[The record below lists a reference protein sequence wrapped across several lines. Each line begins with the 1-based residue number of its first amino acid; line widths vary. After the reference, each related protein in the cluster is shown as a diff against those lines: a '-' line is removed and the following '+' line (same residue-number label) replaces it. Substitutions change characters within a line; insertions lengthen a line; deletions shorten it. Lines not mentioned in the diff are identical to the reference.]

1 MRDREISVEQEHL
14 DRVYRRLEEKIHEAE
29 FLMNDA
35 AKRGQ
40 VGTPGALAERD
51 AQVFRAGIHL
61 NRLNNEFED
70 FLFGRI
76 DLLLGKDGKK
86 GPDGAYTAVE
96 PAEGA
101 VRDDGTA
108 DIAETLH
115 IGRIG
120 VLDSE
125 YAPLVID
132 WRAPAAAPF
141 YRSTPVDPGRVVR
154 RRVIRSKGRR
164 VLGVEDDLMRP
175 ELKAFLDGGEL
186 AVIGDGAL
194 MAALGQAR
202 SHTMRDIVAS
212 IQAEQDLVIR
222 APAASVTYVE
232 GGPGTGKTAVA
243 LHRAAYL
250 LYQDRRRYSGGILI
264 VSPTPLLVAYTEGV
278 LPSLGEEG
286 QVAIRAIG
294 SLVDGAEA
302 TLYDSPSTAR
312 AKGSYR
318 MLRVLRKAAR
328 GALELGPAGMLGGAD
343 GSGTGAGGGSAS
355 GSGASGADASG
366 AGAGGADASGTG
378 TGGANGTRSGRSAGN
393 GTGSEMSGAEASG
406 TGVGGANGTRSG
418 RSAGNGTGSEMSG
431 ADASGSEAG
440 EAEASGSGTSGAD
453 ASGTGTSGAYGTR
466 SGRSGANGAGAGNGS
481 GVGTAAAN
489 GRGSGTAPASSGSA
503 SATAPTQLS
512 FGDDGDGESPAAPAP
527 VGPPTRLRVVAFGRR
542 LELEAAELE
551 RIRRN
556 ALGGTAPVNL
566 LRPRARK
573 LLLDALWA
581 QSGAATRHTDPEL
594 AAELRSSFDEDVTS
608 EDSFIAFLDAWWPE
622 LTPRAVLAAMADER
636 RLGRWARRILNPG
649 EVRRVARS
657 LRRDG
662 HSVHD
667 IAMLDE
673 LQAILGTPAR
683 PRKKRELDPL
693 DQLTGLEEL
702 MPVREESQRER
713 AERLAQERTEYAH
726 VIVDEAQDLT
736 PMQWRMVGRRG
747 RHATWTVVGDPAQSS
762 WSDPDEAAEARDEA
776 LGTRPRRRFELTVN
790 YRNPAEIA
798 ELAAK
803 VLALAMPGSKAPSA
817 VRSTGVEPRFTVV
830 QKSLGETV
838 RAEAARLLD
847 LVDGTVGVVVA
858 MQRREEAA
866 RWLAGLGERVVALG
880 SLEAKGLEYDAT
892 VVVSPAEIADES
904 PAGLRVL
911 YVALTRA
918 TQQLTVVSADR
929 DQPDG
934 SGVPDLLRD

>member
-1 MRDREISVEQEHL
+1 MAAQVQQSAVGSVHDAHDSVRDREISVEQEHL

-29 FLMNDA
+29 FLMHDA

-101 VRDDGTA
+101 VRDDNTA

-120 VLDSE
+120 VLDE
-125 YAPLVID
+125 DYAPLVID

-141 YRSTPVDPGRVVR
+141 YRATPVDPGRVVR

-175 ELKAFLDGGEL
+175 ELTARLDGRTL
-186 AVIGDGAL
+186 PVIGDGAL

-202 SHTMRDIVAS
+202 THTMRDIVSS

-222 APAASVTYVE
+222 APAASITYVE

-250 LYQDRRRYSGGILI
+250 LYQDRRRYAGGILI

-302 TLYDSPSTAR
+302 TLYDSPAVAR

-318 MLRVLRKAAR
+318 MLKVLRKAAR
-328 GALELGPAGMLGGAD
+328 GALELGPAG
-343 GSGTGAGGGSAS
+343 
-355 GSGASGADASG
+355 
-366 AGAGGADASGTG
+366 AGAAGQLALGDAIDDDIDDIDDGTTDATTGGTG
-378 TGGANGTRSGRSAGN
+378 TGPRAL
-393 GTGSEMSGAEASG
+393 
-406 TGVGGANGTRSG
+406 
-418 RSAGNGTGSEMSG
+418 
-431 ADASGSEAG
+431 D
-440 EAEASGSGTSGAD
+440 
-453 ASGTGTSGAYGTR
+453 
-466 SGRSGANGAGAGNGS
+466 
-481 GVGTAAAN
+481 
-489 GRGSGTAPASSGSA
+489 
-503 SATAPTQLS
+503 
-512 FGDDGDGESPAAPAP
+512 
-527 VGPPTRLRVVAFGRR
+527 GPPSRLRVVAFGRR

-551 RIRRN
+551 RIRRS

-581 QSGAATRHTDPEL
+581 KSGAAGRHSDPEL
-594 AAELRSSFDEDVTS
+594 AAELRSSFDEDVTT
-608 EDSFIAFLDAWWPE
+608 EDTFIAFLDAWWPE
-622 LTPRAVLAAMADER
+622 LTPKQVLAAMADEK

-649 EVRRVARS
+649 EVRKVARS
-657 LRRDG
+657 LGRDG
-662 HSVHD
+662 HTVHD

-673 LQAILGTPAR
+673 LQAILGAPAR

-798 ELAAK
+798 ELAAR
-803 VLALAMPGSKAPSA
+803 VLALAMPGSESPRA

-830 QKSLGETV
+830 RDSAERTV
-838 RAEAARLLD
+838 RAEAERLLD

-858 MQRREEAA
+858 MNRREEAR
-866 RWLAGLGERVVALG
+866 RWLAGLGDRVVALG

-918 TQQLTVVSADR
+918 TQQLTVVSGER
-929 DQPDG
+929 DEPDAA
-934 SGVPDLLRD
+934 GVPDLLRD

>member
-1 MRDREISVEQEHL
+1 MAVQAQRQDAVGSVHDSVRDREISVEQEHL

-29 FLMNDA
+29 FLMQDA
-35 AKRGQ
+35 ARRGQ

-76 DLLLGKDGKK
+76 DLLTGKDGKK

-101 VRDDGTA
+101 VRPDNTA

-120 VLDSE
+120 VLDQD
-125 YAPLVID
+125 YTPLVID

-175 ELKAFLDGGEL
+175 ELTAYLDGDEL
-186 AVIGDGAL
+186 PVIGDGAL

-250 LYQDRRRYSGGILI
+250 LYQDRRRYAGGILI

-294 SLVDGAEA
+294 SLVDGSEA
-302 TLYDSPSTAR
+302 TLYDSPSVAR
-312 AKGSYR
+312 AKGSSR
-318 MLRVLRKAAR
+318 MLKVLRKAAR
-328 GALELGPAGMLGGAD
+328 GALELNDPPA
-343 GSGTGAGGGSAS
+343 
-355 GSGASGADASG
+355 
-366 AGAGGADASGTG
+366 
-378 TGGANGTRSGRSAGN
+378 
-393 GTGSEMSGAEASG
+393 
-406 TGVGGANGTRSG
+406 
-418 RSAGNGTGSEMSG
+418 
-431 ADASGSEAG
+431 
-440 EAEASGSGTSGAD
+440 
-453 ASGTGTSGAYGTR
+453 
-466 SGRSGANGAGAGNGS
+466 
-481 GVGTAAAN
+481 
-489 GRGSGTAPASSGSA
+489 
-503 SATAPTQLS
+503 
-512 FGDDGDGESPAAPAP
+512 
-527 VGPPTRLRVVAFGRR
+527 RLRVVAFGRR
-542 LELEAAELE
+542 LELQARELDG
-551 RIRRN
+551 IRRL

-573 LLLDALWA
+573 LLLDALWE
-581 QSGAATRHTDPEL
+581 QSGAAGRHSDPEL
-594 AAELRSSFDEDVTS
+594 AAELRSSFDEDITS
-608 EDSFIAFLDAWWPE
+608 EDAFIAFLDAWWPE
-622 LTPRAVLAAMADER
+622 LTPAAVLDAMSDER

-649 EVRRVARS
+649 EVRKVARS
-657 LRRDG
+657 LRREG
-662 HSVHD
+662 RTVHD
-667 IAMLDE
+667 IALLDE
-673 LQAILGTPAR
+673 LQAVLGAPAR
-683 PRKKRELDPL
+683 PRRKRELDPL

-702 MPVREESQRER
+702 MPMREESQRER
-713 AERLAQERTEYAH
+713 AERLAQERVEYAH

-798 ELAAK
+798 ELASK
-803 VLALAMPGSKAPSA
+803 VLALAMPGSVSPKA

-830 QKSLGETV
+830 EDTLGATV
-838 RAEAARLLD
+838 RDEAARLLER
-847 LVDGTVGVVVA
+847 VDGTVGVVVA
-858 MQRREEAA
+858 MQRREEAR
-866 RWLAGLGERVVALG
+866 RWLAGLGDRVVALG

-929 DQPDG
+929 DEPDAA
-934 SGVPDLLRD
+934 GVPDLLRD

>member
-1 MRDREISVEQEHL
+1 MAVQAQQETAVGSVRHTAPDSVRDREIGIEQEHL

-29 FLMNDA
+29 FLMHDA

-51 AQVFRAGIHL
+51 AQVFRAGVHL

-76 DLLLGKDGKK
+76 DLLAGKDGKK

-101 VRDDGTA
+101 VRPDNTA

-175 ELKAFLDGGEL
+175 ELKAVLDGGEL
-186 AVIGDGAL
+186 PVIGDGAL

-250 LYQDRRRYSGGILI
+250 LYQDRRRYAGGILI

-302 TLYDSPSTAR
+302 TLYDSPAVAR

-318 MLRVLRKAAR
+318 MLKVLRKAAR
-328 GALELGPAGMLGGAD
+328 GALESGGRAAAQMAFGDPDEESGETPA
-343 GSGTGAGGGSAS
+343 S
-355 GSGASGADASG
+355 
-366 AGAGGADASGTG
+366 TG
-378 TGGANGTRSGRSAGN
+378 T
-393 GTGSEMSGAEASG
+393 
-406 TGVGGANGTRSG
+406 
-418 RSAGNGTGSEMSG
+418 
-431 ADASGSEAG
+431 
-440 EAEASGSGTSGAD
+440 
-453 ASGTGTSGAYGTR
+453 
-466 SGRSGANGAGAGNGS
+466 
-481 GVGTAAAN
+481 
-489 GRGSGTAPASSGSA
+489 
-503 SATAPTQLS
+503 
-512 FGDDGDGESPAAPAP
+512 
-527 VGPPTRLRVVAFGRR
+527 PTRLRVVAFGRR
-542 LELEAAELE
+542 LELEAADLD
-551 RIRRN
+551 RVRQS
-556 ALGGTAPVNL
+556 ALSGTAPVNL

-573 LLLDALWA
+573 LLLDALWER
-581 QSGAATRHTDPEL
+581 SGAAGRHSDPDL
-594 AAELRSSFDEDVTS
+594 AAELRSSFDEDVTT
-608 EDSFIAFLDAWWPE
+608 EDAFIAFLDAWWPE
-622 LTPRAVLAAMADER
+622 LTPQAVLAAMADER

-649 EVRRVARS
+649 EVRKVARA
-657 LRRDG
+657 LKRDG
-662 HSVHD
+662 RSVHD

-673 LQAILGTPAR
+673 LEAILGAPFR
-683 PRKKRELDPL
+683 PKKRREYDPL

-702 MPVREESQRER
+702 MPGREETQRER

-776 LGTRPRRRFELTVN
+776 LGTRPRRRFQLTVN

-803 VLALAMPGSKAPSA
+803 VLALAMPGAESPSA
-817 VRSTGVEPRFTVV
+817 VRSTGIVPRFEAVTDT
-830 QKSLGETV
+830 LGATV
-838 RAEAARLLD
+838 RAEAGRLLER
-847 LVDGTVGVVVA
+847 VDGTVGVVVA
-858 MQRREEAA
+858 MNRREEAR
-866 RWLAGLGERVVALG
+866 RWLAGLGDRVVALG

-918 TQQLTVVSADR
+918 TQQLTVVSGDR
-929 DQPDG
+929 DEPDAN
-934 SGVPDLLRD
+934 GVPDLLRD

>member
-1 MRDREISVEQEHL
+1 MAAQEAVGVVDTVRDREIGIEQEHL
-14 DRVYRRLEEKIHEAE
+14 DQVYRRLEEKIHEAE

-51 AQVFRAGIHL
+51 AQVFRAGVHL

-76 DLLLGKDGKK
+76 DLLNGKDGKK
-86 GPDGAYTAVE
+86 GPDGAYTSVE
-96 PAEGA
+96 PAEDA
-101 VRDDGTA
+101 VRSDGSHQYA
-108 DIAETLH
+108 EIGETLH

-120 VLDSE
+120 VLDSD

-154 RRVIRSKGRR
+154 RRVIRSKGRK

-175 ELKAFLDGGEL
+175 ELRATLDGREL

-202 SHTMRDIVAS
+202 SHTMRDIVSS

-250 LYQDRRRYSGGILI
+250 LYQDRRRYAGGILI
-264 VSPTPLLVAYTEGV
+264 VSPTPLLVSYTEGV

-286 QVAIRAIG
+286 QVAIRAVG

-302 TLYDSPSTAR
+302 TAYDEPAVAR
-312 AKGSYR
+312 VKGSSR
-318 MLRVLRKAAR
+318 MVAVLRKAAR
-328 GALELGPAGMLGGAD
+328 GALETPAPLGGA
-343 GSGTGAGGGSAS
+343 T
-355 GSGASGADASG
+355 
-366 AGAGGADASGTG
+366 
-378 TGGANGTRSGRSAGN
+378 
-393 GTGSEMSGAEASG
+393 
-406 TGVGGANGTRSG
+406 
-418 RSAGNGTGSEMSG
+418 
-431 ADASGSEAG
+431 
-440 EAEASGSGTSGAD
+440 
-453 ASGTGTSGAYGTR
+453 
-466 SGRSGANGAGAGNGS
+466 
-481 GVGTAAAN
+481 
-489 GRGSGTAPASSGSA
+489 GRGRDTD
-503 SATAPTQLS
+503 QLS
-512 FGDDGDGESPAAPAP
+512 FDEDETPAAPA
-527 VGPPTRLRVVAFGRR
+527 GTPTLLRVVAFGRR
-542 LELEAAELE
+542 IELEADELR
-551 RIRRN
+551 RIRHN
-556 ALGGTAPVNL
+556 VLGGSAPVNL
-566 LRPRARK
+566 LRPRARR
-573 LLLDALWA
+573 LLLDALYSK
-581 QSGAATRHTDPEL
+581 SGSAGRHSDPEL
-594 AAELRSSFDEDVTS
+594 AAELRSSFDEDVST
-608 EDSFIAFLDAWWPE
+608 EDSFVAFLDAWWPE
-622 LTPRAVLAAMADER
+622 LTPRQVLDAMADEK
-636 RLGRWARRILNPG
+636 RLGRWARRVLNPG
-649 EVRRVARS
+649 EVRRLARS
-657 LRRDG
+657 LRREAL
-662 HSVHD
+662 SVHD
-667 IAMLDE
+667 VALLDE
-673 LQAILGTPAR
+673 LHTLLGAPAR
-683 PRKKRELDPL
+683 PRRKREYDPL

-702 MPVREESQRER
+702 MPVREETQRER
-713 AERLAQERTEYAH
+713 AERLAAERTEYAH

-762 WSDPDEAAEARDEA
+762 WSTPDEAAEARDEA
-776 LGTRPRRRFELTVN
+776 LGSRPRRRFELTVN

-803 VLALAMPGSKAPSA
+803 VLALAMPGKESPRA
-817 VRSTGVEPRFTVV
+817 VRSTGVEPRFVAV
-830 QKSLGETV
+830 PDKADLAGIV
-838 RAEAARLLD
+838 RSEAHRLLEQ
-847 LVDGTVGVVVA
+847 VDGTVGVVVA
-858 MQRREEAA
+858 MNRREQAA
-866 RWLAGLGERVVALG
+866 RWLADLGDRVVALG

-918 TQQLTVVSADR
+918 TQQLTVVSGARDVPDAD
-929 DQPDG
+929 
-934 SGVPDLLRD
+934 GVPDLLRD

>member
-1 MRDREISVEQEHL
+1 MAAQVQQSAVGPAHDGQDSVRDREIGVEQEHL

-29 FLMNDA
+29 FLMHDA

-101 VRDDGTA
+101 VRGDNTA

-120 VLDSE
+120 VLDE
-125 YAPLVID
+125 DYAPLVID

-141 YRSTPVDPGRVVR
+141 YRATPVDPGRVVR

-175 ELKAFLDGGEL
+175 ELTARLDGREL
-186 AVIGDGAL
+186 PVIGDGAL

-202 SHTMRDIVAS
+202 SHTMRDIVSS

-222 APAASVTYVE
+222 APAASITYVE

-250 LYQDRRRYSGGILI
+250 LYQDRRRYAGGILI

-302 TLYDSPSTAR
+302 TLYDSPAVAR

-318 MLRVLRKAAR
+318 MLKVLRKAAR
-328 GALELGPAGMLGGAD
+328 GALELGPAP
-343 GSGTGAGGGSAS
+343 
-355 GSGASGADASG
+355 
-366 AGAGGADASGTG
+366 
-378 TGGANGTRSGRSAGN
+378 RP
-393 GTGSEMSGAEASG
+393 
-406 TGVGGANGTRSG
+406 
-418 RSAGNGTGSEMSG
+418 
-431 ADASGSEAG
+431 
-440 EAEASGSGTSGAD
+440 
-453 ASGTGTSGAYGTR
+453 
-466 SGRSGANGAGAGNGS
+466 
-481 GVGTAAAN
+481 AAAEDT
-489 GRGSGTAPASSGSA
+489 GPRA
-503 SATAPTQLS
+503 
-512 FGDDGDGESPAAPAP
+512 FG
-527 VGPPTRLRVVAFGRR
+527 GPPSRLRVVAFGRR
-542 LELEAAELE
+542 LELEAEELE
-551 RIRRN
+551 RIRRT

-581 QSGAATRHTDPEL
+581 KSGSAARHTDPEL

-622 LTPRAVLAAMADER
+622 LTPKAVLAAMADDR

-649 EVRRVARS
+649 EVRKVARS
-657 LRRDG
+657 LQRDG
-662 HSVHD
+662 CSVHD

-673 LQAILGTPAR
+673 LQAILGAPAR

-803 VLALAMPGSKAPSA
+803 VLALAMPGSEAPSA

-830 QKSLGETV
+830 RESLARTV
-838 RAEAARLLD
+838 RAEAERLLER
-847 LVDGTVGVVVA
+847 VDGTVGVVVA
-858 MQRREEAA
+858 MNRREEAR
-866 RWLAGLGERVVALG
+866 RWLAGLGDRVVALG

-918 TQQLTVVSADR
+918 TQQLTVVSGER
-929 DQPDG
+929 DEPDAA
-934 SGVPDLLRD
+934 GVPDLLRD

>member
-1 MRDREISVEQEHL
+1 MAAQAQQDSAVGSAHDPVREDSVRDREIGVEQAHL

-29 FLMNDA
+29 FLMHDA
-35 AKRGQ
+35 AQRGH

-76 DLLLGKDGKK
+76 DLLLGKDGRK

-101 VRDDGTA
+101 LGPDNTA

-120 VLDSE
+120 VLDEE

-175 ELKAFLDGGEL
+175 EITARLDGEEL
-186 AVIGDGAL
+186 AVVGDGAL

-202 SHTMRDIVAS
+202 THTMRDIVAS
-212 IQAEQDLVIR
+212 IQAEQDRVIR

-250 LYQDRRRYSGGILI
+250 LYQDRRRYAGGILI

-294 SLVDGAEA
+294 SLADDAAPAGA
-302 TLYDSPSTAR
+302 TLYDSPATAR
-312 AKGSYR
+312 VKGSSR
-318 MLRVLRKAAR
+318 MLRVLRRAAR
-328 GALELGPAGMLGGAD
+328 GALEPAD
-343 GSGTGAGGGSAS
+343 S
-355 GSGASGADASG
+355 
-366 AGAGGADASGTG
+366 
-378 TGGANGTRSGRSAGN
+378 
-393 GTGSEMSGAEASG
+393 
-406 TGVGGANGTRSG
+406 
-418 RSAGNGTGSEMSG
+418 
-431 ADASGSEAG
+431 
-440 EAEASGSGTSGAD
+440 
-453 ASGTGTSGAYGTR
+453 
-466 SGRSGANGAGAGNGS
+466 
-481 GVGTAAAN
+481 
-489 GRGSGTAPASSGSA
+489 
-503 SATAPTQLS
+503 PTL
-512 FGDDGDGESPAAPAP
+512 
-527 VGPPTRLRVVAFGRR
+527 LRVVAFNRR
-542 LELEAAELE
+542 LELEAGELAG
-551 RIRRN
+551 IRRTV
-556 ALGGTAPVNL
+556 LGGTAPVNL
-566 LRPRARK
+566 LRPRARR
-573 LLLDALWA
+573 LLLDALWEK
-581 QSGAATRHTDPEL
+581 SGAGTRHSDPEL
-594 AAELRSSFDEDVTS
+594 AAELRSSFDEDVSS
-608 EDSFIAFLDAWWPE
+608 EDSFTGFLDAWWPE
-622 LTPRAVLAAMADER
+622 LTPGAVLAAMADER
-636 RLGRWARRILNPG
+636 RLGRWARRVLNPG
-649 EVRRVARS
+649 EVRKVARS
-657 LRRDG
+657 LRREG

-667 IAMLDE
+667 VALLDE
-673 LQAILGTPAR
+673 LQAIVGTPAR
-683 PRKKRELDPL
+683 PRKRREVDPL

-702 MPVREESQRER
+702 MPQREETQWER

-798 ELAAK
+798 ELAAR
-803 VLALAMPGSKAPSA
+803 VLALAMPGATSPSA
-817 VRSTGVEPRFTVV
+817 VRSTGVEPRFVAAEA
-830 QKSLGETV
+830 SLGGTV
-838 RAEAARLLD
+838 RAEAARLLG

-858 MQRREEAA
+858 MNRREEA
-866 RWLAGLGERVVALG
+866 RRLLAGLGDRVVALG

-918 TQQLTVVSADR
+918 TQQLTVVSGER
-929 DQPDG
+929 DEPDAR
-934 SGVPDLLRD
+934 GVPDLLRD

>member
-1 MRDREISVEQEHL
+1 MAAQAQQVIAVDSVQDSAHDSVRDREISVEQEHL
-14 DRVYRRLEEKIHEAE
+14 DRVYLRLEEKIHEAE

-101 VRDDGTA
+101 VRPDNTA

-120 VLDSE
+120 VLDQD

-154 RRVIRSKGRR
+154 RRVIRSKGRK

-175 ELKAFLDGGEL
+175 ELKASLGGREL

-202 SHTMRDIVAS
+202 THTMRDIVAS

-250 LYQDRRRYSGGILI
+250 LYQDRRRYAGGILI

-302 TLYDSPSTAR
+302 TLYDSPAVAR

-318 MLRVLRKAAR
+318 MLKVLRKAAR
-328 GALELGPAGMLGGAD
+328 GALEA
-343 GSGTGAGGGSAS
+343 
-355 GSGASGADASG
+355 
-366 AGAGGADASGTG
+366 
-378 TGGANGTRSGRSAGN
+378 
-393 GTGSEMSGAEASG
+393 
-406 TGVGGANGTRSG
+406 
-418 RSAGNGTGSEMSG
+418 
-431 ADASGSEAG
+431 
-440 EAEASGSGTSGAD
+440 
-453 ASGTGTSGAYGTR
+453 
-466 SGRSGANGAGAGNGS
+466 
-481 GVGTAAAN
+481 
-489 GRGSGTAPASSGSA
+489 GSGTAARAG
-503 SATAPTQLS
+503 
-512 FGDDGDGESPAAPAP
+512 APAGQLTLDDTDP
-527 VGPPTRLRVVAFGRR
+527 QPQAPAGPPTRLRVVAFGRR
-542 LELEAAELE
+542 LELEAAELD
-551 RIRRN
+551 RVRNN
-556 ALGGTAPVNL
+556 ALSGTAPVNM

-573 LLLDALWA
+573 LLLDALWSR
-581 QSGAATRHTDPEL
+581 SGAAGRHTDPEL
-594 AAELRSSFDEDVTS
+594 AAELRSGFDEDVSS
-608 EDSFIAFLDAWWPE
+608 EDSFIEFLDAWWPE
-622 LTPRAVLAAMADER
+622 LTPAAVLGAMTDER

-662 HSVHD
+662 LSVHD

-673 LQAILGTPAR
+673 LQSILGTPAR
-683 PRKKRELDPL
+683 PRRRREADPL

-702 MPVREESQRER
+702 MPVREETQRER
-713 AERLAQERTEYAH
+713 AERLAQERVEYAH

-762 WSDPDEAAEARDEA
+762 WSDPDEAAQARDEA
-776 LGTRPRRRFELTVN
+776 LGSRPRRRFELTVN

-803 VLALAMPGSKAPSA
+803 VLALAMPGAESPSA
-817 VRSTGVEPRFTVV
+817 VRSTGVQPRFAVV
-830 QKSLGETV
+830 RESLGQAV

-847 LVDGTVGVVVA
+847 LVDGTIGVVVA
-858 MQRREEAA
+858 MNRREEAR
-866 RWLAGLGERVVALG
+866 RWLAGLGMGVPPDERSRDWGRVVALG

-918 TQQLTVVSADR
+918 TQQLTVVSAER
-929 DQPDG
+929 DAPDAD
-934 SGVPDLLRD
+934 GVPDLLRD

>member
-1 MRDREISVEQEHL
+1 MAAQVQQSAVGSVQDAPDSVRDREISVEQEHL

-101 VRDDGTA
+101 VREDNTA

-120 VLDSE
+120 VLDEDYS
-125 YAPLVID
+125 PLVID

-141 YRSTPVDPGRVVR
+141 YRATPVDPGRVVR

-175 ELKAFLDGGEL
+175 ELTARLDGREL
-186 AVIGDGAL
+186 PVIGDGAL

-202 SHTMRDIVAS
+202 SHTMRDIVSS

-222 APAASVTYVE
+222 APAASITYVE

-250 LYQDRRRYSGGILI
+250 LYQDRRRYAGGILI

-294 SLVDGAEA
+294 SLVDGVEA
-302 TLYDSPSTAR
+302 TLYDSPAVAR
-312 AKGSYR
+312 AKGSHR
-318 MLRVLRKAAR
+318 MLKVLRKAAR
-328 GALELGPAGMLGGAD
+328 GALELGPAAP
-343 GSGTGAGGGSAS
+343 
-355 GSGASGADASG
+355 
-366 AGAGGADASGTG
+366 
-378 TGGANGTRSGRSAGN
+378 
-393 GTGSEMSGAEASG
+393 E
-406 TGVGGANGTRSG
+406 
-418 RSAGNGTGSEMSG
+418 
-431 ADASGSEAG
+431 G
-440 EAEASGSGTSGAD
+440 ETV
-453 ASGTGTSGAYGTR
+453 T
-466 SGRSGANGAGAGNGS
+466 
-481 GVGTAAAN
+481 
-489 GRGSGTAPASSGSA
+489 
-503 SATAPTQLS
+503 
-512 FGDDGDGESPAAPAP
+512 
-527 VGPPTRLRVVAFGRR
+527 GPPSRLRVVAFGRR
-542 LELEAAELE
+542 LELEGEELE
-551 RIRRN
+551 RVRRT

-581 QSGAATRHTDPEL
+581 KSGAAGRHTDPEL
-594 AAELRSSFDEDVTS
+594 AAELRSSFDEDVTG
-608 EDSFIAFLDAWWPE
+608 EDSFIGFLDAWWPE
-622 LTPRAVLAAMADER
+622 LTPKSVLAAMADEK

-649 EVRRVARS
+649 EVRKVARS

-662 HSVHD
+662 CSVHD
-667 IAMLDE
+667 VAMLDE
-673 LQAILGTPAR
+673 LQAILGAPAR
-683 PRKKRELDPL
+683 PRRKRELDPL

-702 MPVREESQRER
+702 MPVREETQRER

-776 LGTRPRRRFELTVN
+776 LGTRPRRRFQLTVN

-803 VLALAMPGSKAPSA
+803 VLALAMPGSQAPSA
-817 VRSTGVEPRFTVV
+817 VRSTGVQPRFTVV
-830 QKSLGETV
+830 AGSLEKTV
-838 RAEAARLLD
+838 RAEAERLLG

-858 MQRREEAA
+858 MNRREEAR
-866 RWLAGLGERVVALG
+866 RWLAGLGDRVVALG

-918 TQQLTVVSADR
+918 TQQLTVVSGER
-929 DQPDG
+929 DEPDAA
-934 SGVPDLLRD
+934 GVPDLLRD

>member
-1 MRDREISVEQEHL
+1 VAAQAQQETALGSDHDSVRDREISVEQEHL

-51 AQVFRAGIHL
+51 AQVFRAGVHL

-101 VRDDGTA
+101 VRDDNTA

-120 VLDSE
+120 VLDQD

-175 ELKAFLDGGEL
+175 ELKAFLDGDEL
-186 AVIGDGAL
+186 PVIGDGAL

-250 LYQDRRRYSGGILI
+250 LYQDRRRYAGGILI

-294 SLVDGAEA
+294 SLVDGVEA
-302 TLYDSPSTAR
+302 TLYDSPATAR

-318 MLRVLRKAAR
+318 MLKVLRKAAR
-328 GALELGPAGMLGGAD
+328 GALELND
-343 GSGTGAGGGSAS
+343 
-355 GSGASGADASG
+355 
-366 AGAGGADASGTG
+366 
-378 TGGANGTRSGRSAGN
+378 
-393 GTGSEMSGAEASG
+393 
-406 TGVGGANGTRSG
+406 
-418 RSAGNGTGSEMSG
+418 
-431 ADASGSEAG
+431 
-440 EAEASGSGTSGAD
+440 
-453 ASGTGTSGAYGTR
+453 
-466 SGRSGANGAGAGNGS
+466 
-481 GVGTAAAN
+481 
-489 GRGSGTAPASSGSA
+489 
-503 SATAPTQLS
+503 
-512 FGDDGDGESPAAPAP
+512 SPA
-527 VGPPTRLRVVAFGRR
+527 RLRVVAFGRR
-542 LELEAAELE
+542 LELEAGQLE
-551 RIRRN
+551 SIRRN
-556 ALGGTAPVNL
+556 ALSGTAPVNL

-581 QSGAATRHTDPEL
+581 QSGAAGRHTDPEL
-594 AAELRSSFDEDVTS
+594 AAELRSSFDEDVAG
-608 EDSFIAFLDAWWPE
+608 EDSFQDFLNAWWPE
-622 LTPRAVLAAMADER
+622 LTPKDVLAAMADDR
-636 RLGRWARRILNPG
+636 RLGRLSRRILNPG

-657 LRRDG
+657 LKRNG
-662 HSVHD
+662 FSVHD

-673 LQAILGTPAR
+673 LQSILGTPAR

-702 MPVREESQRER
+702 MPVREETQRER
-713 AERLAQERTEYAH
+713 AERLAAERTEYAH

-747 RHATWTVVGDPAQSS
+747 RHATWTIVGDPAQSS

-776 LGTRPRRRFELTVN
+776 LGTRPRRRFQLTVN

-798 ELAAK
+798 ELASK
-803 VLALAMPGSKAPSA
+803 VLTLAMPGSTAPSA
-817 VRSTGVEPRFTVV
+817 VRSTGVRPCFTVV
-830 QKSLGETV
+830 RDSLAQTV
-838 RAEAARLLD
+838 REEAARLLD
-847 LVDGTVGVVVA
+847 EVDGTVGVVVA

-866 RWLAGLGERVVALG
+866 RWLTGLGDRVVALG

-918 TQQLTVVSADR
+918 TQQLTIVSGER
-929 DQPDG
+929 DEPDAA
-934 SGVPDLLRD
+934 GVPDLLRD

>member
-1 MRDREISVEQEHL
+1 MAAQAQQETALDTVSDKSAQDSLRDREISVEQAHL

-101 VRDDGTA
+101 VREDDQTA

-175 ELKAFLDGGEL
+175 ELSAFLDGEQL

-250 LYQDRRRYSGGILI
+250 LYQDRRRYAGGILI

-302 TLYDSPSTAR
+302 TLYDSPAVAR

-328 GALELGPAGMLGGAD
+328 GALE
-343 GSGTGAGGGSAS
+343 SS
-355 GSGASGADASG
+355 DAP
-366 AGAGGADASGTG
+366 D
-378 TGGANGTRSGRSAGN
+378 
-393 GTGSEMSGAEASG
+393 
-406 TGVGGANGTRSG
+406 
-418 RSAGNGTGSEMSG
+418 
-431 ADASGSEAG
+431 
-440 EAEASGSGTSGAD
+440 
-453 ASGTGTSGAYGTR
+453 
-466 SGRSGANGAGAGNGS
+466 
-481 GVGTAAAN
+481 
-489 GRGSGTAPASSGSA
+489 
-503 SATAPTQLS
+503 
-512 FGDDGDGESPAAPAP
+512 
-527 VGPPTRLRVVAFGRR
+527 RLRGVAFGRR
-542 LELEAAELE
+542 LELEAADLE
-551 RIRRN
+551 RVRQS
-556 ALGGTAPVNL
+556 ALSGTAPVNM

-573 LLLDALWA
+573 LLLDALWER
-581 QSGAATRHTDPEL
+581 SGSAGRHTDPEL
-594 AAELRSSFDEDVTS
+594 AAELRSSFDEDIAS
-608 EDSFIAFLDAWWPE
+608 EDDFIAFLDAWWPE
-622 LTPRAVLAAMADER
+622 LTPRAVLQSMSDER

-649 EVRRVARS
+649 EVRRVSRALKREG
-657 LRRDG
+657 L
-662 HSVHD
+662 SVHD
-667 IAMLDE
+667 VAILDE

-683 PRKKRELDPL
+683 PRKRRDLDPL

-776 LGTRPRRRFELTVN
+776 LGSRPRRRFTLTVN

-803 VLALAMPGSKAPSA
+803 VLALAMPGSESPSA
-817 VRSTGVEPRFTVV
+817 VRSTGVKPRFVATNNEHSAAVRN
-830 QKSLGETV
+830 SLAESV

-847 LVDGTVGVVVA
+847 RVDGTVGVVVA
-858 MQRREEAA
+858 MNRREEAR
-866 RWLAGLGERVVALG
+866 RWLTGLGDRVVALG

-918 TQQLTVVSADR
+918 TQQLTVVSAER
-929 DQPDG
+929 DEPDAN
-934 SGVPDLLRD
+934 GVPDLLRD

>member
-1 MRDREISVEQEHL
+1 MAAQAQQSAVGPHGSEQDSSQDSVRDREISVEQEHL
-14 DRVYRRLEEKIHEAE
+14 DRVYQRLEEKIHEAE
-29 FLMNDA
+29 FLMTDA

-51 AQVFRAGIHL
+51 AQVFRAGVHL

-101 VRDDGTA
+101 VRADNTA

-120 VLDSE
+120 VLDQDYS
-125 YAPLVID
+125 PLVID

-175 ELKAFLDGGEL
+175 ELTAFLDGGTL
-186 AVIGDGAL
+186 PVIGDGAL

-202 SHTMRDIVAS
+202 THSMRDIVAS

-250 LYQDRRRYSGGILI
+250 LYQDRRRYAGGILI

-302 TLYDSPSTAR
+302 TLYDTPATAR
-312 AKGSYR
+312 AKGSSR

-328 GALELGPAGMLGGAD
+328 GALELND
-343 GSGTGAGGGSAS
+343 S
-355 GSGASGADASG
+355 
-366 AGAGGADASGTG
+366 
-378 TGGANGTRSGRSAGN
+378 
-393 GTGSEMSGAEASG
+393 
-406 TGVGGANGTRSG
+406 
-418 RSAGNGTGSEMSG
+418 
-431 ADASGSEAG
+431 
-440 EAEASGSGTSGAD
+440 
-453 ASGTGTSGAYGTR
+453 
-466 SGRSGANGAGAGNGS
+466 
-481 GVGTAAAN
+481 
-489 GRGSGTAPASSGSA
+489 
-503 SATAPTQLS
+503 
-512 FGDDGDGESPAAPAP
+512 
-527 VGPPTRLRVVAFGRR
+527 PTRLRVVAFGRR
-542 LELEAAELE
+542 LELEAEELD
-551 RIRRN
+551 RVRHN
-556 ALGGTAPVNL
+556 ALSGTAPVNL

-573 LLLDALWA
+573 LLLDALWTR
-581 QSGAATRHTDPEL
+581 SGAAGRHSDPEL
-594 AAELRSSFDEDVTS
+594 AAELRSSFDEDIVT
-608 EDSFIAFLDAWWPE
+608 EDSFIEFLDAWWPE
-622 LTPRAVLAAMADER
+622 LTPRSVLTAMADER

-649 EVRRVARS
+649 EIRRVARS

-662 HSVHD
+662 HTVHD

-673 LQAILGTPAR
+673 LQAILGAPVR

-702 MPVREESQRER
+702 MPTREESQRER
-713 AERLAQERTEYAH
+713 AERLAQERVEYAH

-776 LGTRPRRRFELTVN
+776 LGSRPRRRFELTVN

-798 ELAAK
+798 ELAAR
-803 VLALAMPGSKAPSA
+803 VLALAMPGSKSPSA
-817 VRSTGVEPRFTVV
+817 VRSTGVEPSFTVV
-830 QKSLGETV
+830 RDSLEKTV
-838 RAEAARLLD
+838 RAAAERLLD
-847 LVDGTVGVVVA
+847 QVDGTVGVVVA
-858 MQRREEAA
+858 MDRRAEAA
-866 RWLAGLGERVVALG
+866 RWLAGLGDRVVALG

-918 TQQLTVVSADR
+918 TQQLTVVSAER
-929 DQPDG
+929 DEPDAA
-934 SGVPDLLRD
+934 GVPDLLRE

>member
-1 MRDREISVEQEHL
+1 MAAQVQQQAALGPVEGSAALDSAGDSVRDREIGVEQEHL
-14 DRVYRRLEEKIHEAE
+14 DRVYQRLEEKIHEAE

-86 GPDGAYTAVE
+86 GPDGAYTAVD

-101 VRDDGTA
+101 VREDNTA
-108 DIAETLH
+108 EIAETLH

-120 VLDSE
+120 VLDAD

-141 YRSTPVDPGRVVR
+141 YRSTPVEPGRVVR

-175 ELKAFLDGGEL
+175 ELTATLDGEKL

-250 LYQDRRRYSGGILI
+250 LYQDRRRYAGGILI

-302 TLYDSPSTAR
+302 TQYDSPAVAR

-318 MLRVLRKAAR
+318 MLKVLRKAAR
-328 GALELGPAGMLGGAD
+328 GALETPWGAGRGPSSRGGSGRPAGGEQLALGE
-343 GSGTGAGGGSAS
+343 
-355 GSGASGADASG
+355 DAEQ
-366 AGAGGADASGTG
+366 AGAPAGTPG
-378 TGGANGTRSGRSAGN
+378 
-393 GTGSEMSGAEASG
+393 
-406 TGVGGANGTRSG
+406 
-418 RSAGNGTGSEMSG
+418 
-431 ADASGSEAG
+431 
-440 EAEASGSGTSGAD
+440 
-453 ASGTGTSGAYGTR
+453 
-466 SGRSGANGAGAGNGS
+466 
-481 GVGTAAAN
+481 
-489 GRGSGTAPASSGSA
+489 
-503 SATAPTQLS
+503 
-512 FGDDGDGESPAAPAP
+512 
-527 VGPPTRLRVVAFGRR
+527 RLRVVAFGRR
-542 LELEAAELE
+542 IELEADELD
-551 RIRRN
+551 RIRQS
-556 ALGGTAPVNL
+556 AFSGTAPVNL

-573 LLLDALWA
+573 LLLDALWSR
-581 QSGAATRHTDPEL
+581 SGAGTRHTDPEL

-608 EDSFIAFLDAWWPE
+608 EDGFIEFLDAWWPE
-622 LTPRAVLAAMADER
+622 LTPRGVLSAMADEK

-649 EVRRVARS
+649 EVRKVARS
-657 LRRDG
+657 LRREG
-662 HSVHD
+662 LSVHD
-667 IAMLDE
+667 VAMLDE

-683 PRKKRELDPL
+683 PRKRRDLDPL

-713 AERLAQERTEYAH
+713 AERLAQERVEYAH

-762 WSDPDEAAEARDEA
+762 WSDPEEAAQARDEA
-776 LGTRPRRRFELTVN
+776 LGSRPRRRFTLTVN

-803 VLALAMPGSKAPSA
+803 VLALAMPGSQSPSA
-817 VRSTGVEPRFTVV
+817 VRSTGVEPRFAVV
-830 QKSLGETV
+830 RDSLAQSV
-838 RAEAARLLD
+838 RAEAERLLER
-847 LVDGTVGVVVA
+847 VDGTVGVVVA
-858 MQRREEAA
+858 MNRREEAA
-866 RWLAGLGERVVALG
+866 RWLAGLGDRVVALG

-892 VVVSPAEIADES
+892 IVVSPAEIADES

-918 TQQLTVVSADR
+918 TQQLTIVSADR
-929 DQPDG
+929 DEPDAQ
-934 SGVPDLLRD
+934 GVPDLLRD

>member
-1 MRDREISVEQEHL
+1 MAVQAQRQDAVGSVHDSVRDREISVEQEHL

-29 FLMNDA
+29 FLMQDA
-35 AKRGQ
+35 ARRGQ

-51 AQVFRAGIHL
+51 AQVFRAGVHL

-76 DLLLGKDGKK
+76 DLLTGKDGKK

-101 VRDDGTA
+101 VRPDNTA

-120 VLDSE
+120 VLDQD
-125 YAPLVID
+125 YTPLVID

-175 ELKAFLDGGEL
+175 ELTAYLDGDAL
-186 AVIGDGAL
+186 PVIGDGAL

-250 LYQDRRRYSGGILI
+250 LYQDRRRYAGGILI

-294 SLVDGAEA
+294 SLVEGSEA
-302 TLYDSPSTAR
+302 TLYDSPAVAR
-312 AKGSYR
+312 AKGSSR
-318 MLRVLRKAAR
+318 MLKVLRKAAR
-328 GALELGPAGMLGGAD
+328 GALELNEPPA
-343 GSGTGAGGGSAS
+343 
-355 GSGASGADASG
+355 
-366 AGAGGADASGTG
+366 
-378 TGGANGTRSGRSAGN
+378 
-393 GTGSEMSGAEASG
+393 
-406 TGVGGANGTRSG
+406 
-418 RSAGNGTGSEMSG
+418 
-431 ADASGSEAG
+431 
-440 EAEASGSGTSGAD
+440 
-453 ASGTGTSGAYGTR
+453 
-466 SGRSGANGAGAGNGS
+466 
-481 GVGTAAAN
+481 
-489 GRGSGTAPASSGSA
+489 
-503 SATAPTQLS
+503 
-512 FGDDGDGESPAAPAP
+512 
-527 VGPPTRLRVVAFGRR
+527 RLRVVAFGRR
-542 LELEAAELE
+542 LELEARELDG
-551 RIRRN
+551 IRRS

-573 LLLDALWA
+573 LLLDALWER
-581 QSGAATRHTDPEL
+581 SGAAGRHSDPEL
-594 AAELRSSFDEDVTS
+594 AAELRSSFDEDITS
-608 EDSFIAFLDAWWPE
+608 EDAFIAFLDAWWPE
-622 LTPRAVLAAMADER
+622 LTPAAVLDAMADER

-649 EVRRVARS
+649 EVRKVARS
-657 LRRDG
+657 LRREG
-662 HSVHD
+662 RTVHD
-667 IAMLDE
+667 IALLDE
-673 LQAILGTPAR
+673 LQAVLGAPAR
-683 PRKKRELDPL
+683 PRRKRELDPL

-713 AERLAQERTEYAH
+713 AERLAQERVEYAH

-798 ELAAK
+798 ELASK
-803 VLALAMPGSKAPSA
+803 VLALAMPGSVSPKA

-830 QKSLGETV
+830 EDALGATV
-838 RAEAARLLD
+838 RDEAARLLER
-847 LVDGTVGVVVA
+847 VDGTVGVVVA
-858 MQRREEAA
+858 MQRREEAR
-866 RWLAGLGERVVALG
+866 RWLAGLGDRVVALG

-929 DQPDG
+929 DEPDTA
-934 SGVPDLLRD
+934 GVPDLLRD

>member
-1 MRDREISVEQEHL
+1 MAAQDAAVESVVGSAADTVRDREIGVEQEHL
-14 DRVYRRLEEKIHEAE
+14 DQVYRRLEEKIHEAE

-51 AQVFRAGIHL
+51 AQVFRAGVHL

-76 DLLLGKDGKK
+76 DLLYGKDGKK
-86 GPDGAYTAVE
+86 GPDGAYTSVE
-96 PAEGA
+96 PADDA
-101 VRDDGTA
+101 VRPDNTA
-108 DIAETLH
+108 DIGETLH

-120 VLDSE
+120 VLDSD

-154 RRVIRSKGRR
+154 RRVIRSKGRK

-175 ELKAFLDGGEL
+175 ELTATLGGEPL
-186 AVIGDGAL
+186 PVIGDGAL

-250 LYQDRRRYSGGILI
+250 LYQDRRRYAGGILI

-286 QVAIRAIG
+286 QVAIRAVG

-302 TLYDSPSTAR
+302 TVYDEPAVAR
-312 AKGSYR
+312 VKGSSR
-318 MLRVLRKAAR
+318 MLKVLRKAAR
-328 GALELGPAGMLGGAD
+328 GALEMP
-343 GSGTGAGGGSAS
+343 
-355 GSGASGADASG
+355 
-366 AGAGGADASGTG
+366 
-378 TGGANGTRSGRSAGN
+378 
-393 GTGSEMSGAEASG
+393 
-406 TGVGGANGTRSG
+406 
-418 RSAGNGTGSEMSG
+418 
-431 ADASGSEAG
+431 
-440 EAEASGSGTSGAD
+440 
-453 ASGTGTSGAYGTR
+453 
-466 SGRSGANGAGAGNGS
+466 
-481 GVGTAAAN
+481 
-489 GRGSGTAPASSGSA
+489 APAS
-503 SATAPTQLS
+503 TEDKDEQLA
-512 FGDDGDGESPAAPAP
+512 FGEEPAAPA
-527 VGPPTRLRVVAFGRR
+527 GTPTRLRVVAFGRR
-542 LELEAAELE
+542 LELEADELQ
-551 RIRRN
+551 RIRHN
-556 ALGGTAPVNL
+556 VLGGTAPVNL
-566 LRPRARK
+566 LRPRARR
-573 LLLDALWA
+573 LLLDALYA
-581 QSGAATRHTDPEL
+581 KSGAAGRHTGDPEL
-594 AAELRSSFDEDVTS
+594 AAELRSSFDEDVTG
-608 EDSFIAFLDAWWPE
+608 EDSFTAFLDAWWPE
-622 LTPRAVLAAMADER
+622 LTPRAVLTAMADER
-636 RLGRWARRILNPG
+636 RLGRWARRVLNPG
-649 EVRRVARS
+649 EVRRLARS

-662 HSVHD
+662 LSVHD
-667 IAMLDE
+667 VALLDE
-673 LQAILGTPAR
+673 LHTLLGTPAR
-683 PRKKRELDPL
+683 PRKRRELDPL

-702 MPVREESQRER
+702 MPQREESQRER
-713 AERLAQERTEYAH
+713 AERLAAERTEYAH

-762 WSDPDEAAEARDEA
+762 WSSPDEAAEARDEA

-803 VLALAMPGSKAPSA
+803 VLSLAMPGMESPSA
-817 VRSTGVEPRFTVV
+817 VRSTGVRPRFAVV
-830 QKSLGETV
+830 PDGADLAAAV
-838 RAEAARLLD
+838 RTEAERLLEQ
-847 LVDGTVGVVVA
+847 VDGTVGVVVA
-858 MQRREEAA
+858 MNRREQAA

-918 TQQLTVVSADR
+918 TQQLTVVSGRR
-929 DQPDG
+929 DQPDAD
-934 SGVPDLLRD
+934 GVPDLLRD

>member
-1 MRDREISVEQEHL
+1 MAAQAQQETALDSLRDREISVEQEHL

-35 AKRGQ
+35 AQRGQ

-61 NRLNNEFED
+61 SRLNNEFED

-76 DLLLGKDGKK
+76 DLLRGKDGKK

-101 VRDDGTA
+101 VRQDNTA

-120 VLDSE
+120 VLDQD

-154 RRVIRSKGRR
+154 RRVIRSKGRK

-175 ELKAFLDGGEL
+175 ELTAFLDGHEL
-186 AVIGDGAL
+186 PVIGDGAL

-250 LYQDRRRYSGGILI
+250 LYQDRRRYAGGILI

-302 TLYDSPSTAR
+302 TLYDSPSAAR
-312 AKGSYR
+312 AKGSSR
-318 MLRVLRKAAR
+318 MLKVLRKAAR
-328 GALELGPAGMLGGAD
+328 GALELND
-343 GSGTGAGGGSAS
+343 
-355 GSGASGADASG
+355 
-366 AGAGGADASGTG
+366 
-378 TGGANGTRSGRSAGN
+378 
-393 GTGSEMSGAEASG
+393 
-406 TGVGGANGTRSG
+406 
-418 RSAGNGTGSEMSG
+418 
-431 ADASGSEAG
+431 
-440 EAEASGSGTSGAD
+440 
-453 ASGTGTSGAYGTR
+453 
-466 SGRSGANGAGAGNGS
+466 
-481 GVGTAAAN
+481 
-489 GRGSGTAPASSGSA
+489 
-503 SATAPTQLS
+503 
-512 FGDDGDGESPAAPAP
+512 SPE
-527 VGPPTRLRVVAFGRR
+527 RLRVVAFGRR
-542 LELEAAELE
+542 LELEAEQLAD
-551 RIRRN
+551 IRRA

-573 LLLDALWA
+573 LLLDALWER
-581 QSGAATRHTDPEL
+581 SGAAGRHTDPEL
-594 AAELRSSFDEDVTS
+594 AAELRSSFDEDITS
-608 EDSFIAFLDAWWPE
+608 EDAFIAFLDAWWPE
-622 LTPRAVLAAMADER
+622 LTPSAVLDAMADER

-649 EVRRVARS
+649 EIRKVARS
-657 LRRDG
+657 LKREGR
-662 HSVHD
+662 SVHD

-673 LQAILGTPAR
+673 LQAILGAPAR
-683 PRKKRELDPL
+683 PRKRRELDPL

-798 ELAAK
+798 ELASK
-803 VLALAMPGSKAPSA
+803 VLALAMPGSASPKA

-830 QKSLGETV
+830 DHTLAETV
-838 RAEAARLLD
+838 RAEAARLLER
-847 LVDGTVGVVVA
+847 VDGTVGVVVA
-858 MQRREEAA
+858 MQRREEAR
-866 RWLAGLGERVVALG
+866 RWLAGLGDRVVALG

-929 DQPDG
+929 DEPDAA
-934 SGVPDLLRD
+934 GVPDLLRD

>member
-1 MRDREISVEQEHL
+1 MAAQAQQSAVGSVQDSVRDREISVEQAHL

-51 AQVFRAGIHL
+51 AQVFRAGVHL

-101 VRDDGTA
+101 VREDNTA
-108 DIAETLH
+108 DVAETLH

-154 RRVIRSKGRR
+154 RRVIRSKGRK

-175 ELKAFLDGGEL
+175 ELKALLDGQEL
-186 AVIGDGAL
+186 PVIGDGAL

-294 SLVDGAEA
+294 SLVDGVEA
-302 TLYDSPSTAR
+302 TLYDSPAVAR

-318 MLRVLRKAAR
+318 MLKVLRKAAR
-328 GALELGPAGMLGGAD
+328 GALELGIG
-343 GSGTGAGGGSAS
+343 GAGGTHGRSDS
-355 GSGASGADASG
+355 GQLAFGDF
-366 AGAGGADASGTG
+366 GGADAE
-378 TGGANGTRSGRSAGN
+378 GGG
-393 GTGSEMSGAEASG
+393 EDGAEAVV
-406 TGVGGANGTRSG
+406 T
-418 RSAGNGTGSEMSG
+418 
-431 ADASGSEAG
+431 
-440 EAEASGSGTSGAD
+440 
-453 ASGTGTSGAYGTR
+453 
-466 SGRSGANGAGAGNGS
+466 
-481 GVGTAAAN
+481 
-489 GRGSGTAPASSGSA
+489 P
-503 SATAPTQLS
+503 Q
-512 FGDDGDGESPAAPAP
+512 SPA
-527 VGPPTRLRVVAFGRR
+527 GPPTRLRVVAFGRR
-542 LELEAAELE
+542 LELEADELE

-581 QSGAATRHTDPEL
+581 RSGAGSRHTDPEL
-594 AAELRSSFDEDVTS
+594 AAELRSSFDEDILS
-608 EDSFIAFLDAWWPE
+608 EDSFVEFLDAWWPE
-622 LTPRAVLAAMADER
+622 LTPKAVLAAMADER

-662 HSVHD
+662 LTVHD

-673 LQAILGTPAR
+673 LQAVLGVPAR
-683 PRKKRELDPL
+683 PRKRRELDPL
-693 DQLTGLEEL
+693 DQLTGLDEL

-713 AERLAQERTEYAH
+713 AERLAQERVEYAH

-790 YRNPAEIA
+790 YRNPSEIA

-803 VLALAMPGSKAPSA
+803 VLALAMPGSVSPRA
-817 VRSTGVEPRFTVV
+817 VRSTGVEPRFTAVGR
-830 QKSLGETV
+830 SLAETV
-838 RAEAARLLD
+838 REEAARLLG

-866 RWLAGLGERVVALG
+866 RWLAGLGDRVVALG

-918 TQQLTVVSADR
+918 TQQLTVVSAER

-934 SGVPDLLRD
+934 EGVPDLLRD

>member
-1 MRDREISVEQEHL
+1 MAAQAQQESAVVPVHDSVRDREIRVEQEHL
-14 DRVYRRLEEKIHEAE
+14 DRVYRRLEEKISEAE
-29 FLMNDA
+29 FLMRDA
-35 AKRGQ
+35 AQRGH

-51 AQVFRAGIHL
+51 AQVFRAGVHL
-61 NRLNNEFED
+61 NRLHHEYED

-101 VRDDGTA
+101 VRPDNTA

-120 VLDSE
+120 VLDE
-125 YAPLVID
+125 DYAPLVID

-164 VLGVEDDLMRP
+164 VRSVEDDLMRP
-175 ELKAFLDGGEL
+175 ELKASLDGREL

-202 SHTMRDIVAS
+202 THTMRDIVAS

-250 LYQDRRRYSGGILI
+250 LYQDRRRYAGGILI

-302 TLYDSPSTAR
+302 TVYDSPAVAR
-312 AKGSYR
+312 IKGSYR
-318 MLRVLRKAAR
+318 MLKVLRKAAR
-328 GALELGPAGMLGGAD
+328 GALELN
-343 GSGTGAGGGSAS
+343 
-355 GSGASGADASG
+355 DA
-366 AGAGGADASGTG
+366 
-378 TGGANGTRSGRSAGN
+378 
-393 GTGSEMSGAEASG
+393 
-406 TGVGGANGTRSG
+406 
-418 RSAGNGTGSEMSG
+418 
-431 ADASGSEAG
+431 
-440 EAEASGSGTSGAD
+440 
-453 ASGTGTSGAYGTR
+453 
-466 SGRSGANGAGAGNGS
+466 
-481 GVGTAAAN
+481 
-489 GRGSGTAPASSGSA
+489 P
-503 SATAPTQLS
+503 Q
-512 FGDDGDGESPAAPAP
+512 
-527 VGPPTRLRVVAFGRR
+527 RLRVVAFGRR
-542 LELEAAELE
+542 LELEAEELAG
-551 RIRRN
+551 IRRT

-573 LLLDALWA
+573 LLLDALWER
-581 QSGAATRHTDPEL
+581 SGAGNRHTDPEL
-594 AAELRSSFDEDVTS
+594 AAELRSSFDEDITS
-608 EDSFIAFLDAWWPE
+608 EDDFTVFLDAWWPE
-622 LTPRAVLAAMADER
+622 LTPAAVLDAMADER
-636 RLGRWARRILNPG
+636 RLGRWARRVLNPG
-649 EVRRVARS
+649 EVRKLARA
-657 LRRDG
+657 LQRDG
-662 HSVHD
+662 RSVHD

-673 LQAILGTPAR
+673 LQAILGAPAR
-683 PRKKRELDPL
+683 PRKKREIDPL

-702 MPVREESQRER
+702 MPVREETQRER
-713 AERLAQERTEYAH
+713 AERLAQERVEYAH

-747 RHATWTVVGDPAQSS
+747 RHATWTIVGDPAQSS
-762 WSDPDEAAEARDEA
+762 WSDPDEAARARDEA

-790 YRNPAEIA
+790 YRNPSEIA

-803 VLALAMPGSKAPSA
+803 VLALAMPGSRSPRA
-817 VRSTGVEPRFTVV
+817 VRSTGVEPRFAVAGRT
-830 QKSLGETV
+830 LGDTV
-838 RAEAARLLD
+838 RAEAARLLER
-847 LVDGTVGVVVA
+847 VDGTVGVVVA
-858 MQRREEAA
+858 MRRREEAR
-866 RWLAGLGERVVALG
+866 RWLDGLGDRVVALG

-918 TQQLTVVSADR
+918 TQQLTVVSAER
-929 DQPDG
+929 DEPDAE
-934 SGVPDLLRD
+934 GVPDLLRD

>member
-1 MRDREISVEQEHL
+1 MAAQAQQDSAVDSVHDPAREDSVRDREISVEQAHL

-35 AKRGQ
+35 AQRGQ

-51 AQVFRAGIHL
+51 AQVFRAGVHL
-61 NRLNNEFED
+61 SRLNNEFED

-101 VRDDGTA
+101 LRPDNTA

-120 VLDSE
+120 VLDE
-125 YAPLVID
+125 DYAPLVID

-175 ELKAFLDGGEL
+175 EIKASLDGEEL
-186 AVIGDGAL
+186 AVVGDGAL

-202 SHTMRDIVAS
+202 THSMRDIVAS

-250 LYQDRRRYSGGILI
+250 LYQDRRRYAGGILI

-302 TLYDSPSTAR
+302 TLYDSPATAR
-312 AKGSYR
+312 AKGSSR
-318 MLRVLRKAAR
+318 MLKVLRRAAR
-328 GALELGPAGMLGGAD
+328 GALEPE
-343 GSGTGAGGGSAS
+343 GT
-355 GSGASGADASG
+355 
-366 AGAGGADASGTG
+366 
-378 TGGANGTRSGRSAGN
+378 
-393 GTGSEMSGAEASG
+393 
-406 TGVGGANGTRSG
+406 
-418 RSAGNGTGSEMSG
+418 
-431 ADASGSEAG
+431 
-440 EAEASGSGTSGAD
+440 
-453 ASGTGTSGAYGTR
+453 
-466 SGRSGANGAGAGNGS
+466 
-481 GVGTAAAN
+481 
-489 GRGSGTAPASSGSA
+489 
-503 SATAPTQLS
+503 PTL
-512 FGDDGDGESPAAPAP
+512 
-527 VGPPTRLRVVAFGRR
+527 LRVVAFGRR
-542 LELEAAELE
+542 LELEAEELAG
-551 RIRRN
+551 IRRTV
-556 ALGGTAPVNL
+556 LGGTAPVNL
-566 LRPRARK
+566 LRPRARR

-581 QSGAATRHTDPEL
+581 RSGAAGRHSDPEL
-594 AAELRSSFDEDVTS
+594 AAELRSSFDEDVSS
-608 EDSFIAFLDAWWPE
+608 EDSFLAFLDAWWPE
-622 LTPRAVLAAMADER
+622 LTPAAVLTAMADER
-636 RLGRWARRILNPG
+636 KLGRWSRRVLNPG
-649 EVRRVARS
+649 EVRKVARS
-657 LRRDG
+657 LRREG
-662 HSVHD
+662 YSVHD
-667 IAMLDE
+667 IALLDE
-673 LQAILGTPAR
+673 LQAVLGAPAR
-683 PRKKRELDPL
+683 PRKRRELDPL

-702 MPVREESQRER
+702 MPQREETQRER

-762 WSDPDEAAEARDEA
+762 WSDPDEAAAARDEA

-803 VLALAMPGSKAPSA
+803 VLALAMPGSPSPTA
-817 VRSTGVEPRFTVV
+817 VRSTGVEPRFAVV
-830 QKSLGETV
+830 AASLEETV
-838 RAEAARLLD
+838 RAEAARLLE

-858 MQRREEAA
+858 MNRREEAR
-866 RWLAGLGERVVALG
+866 RWLAGLGDRVVALG

-918 TQQLTVVSADR
+918 TQQLTVVSGER
-929 DQPDG
+929 DEPDAA
-934 SGVPDLLRD
+934 GVPDLLRD

>member
-1 MRDREISVEQEHL
+1 MAAQEAAVDSVRDREIGVEQEHL
-14 DRVYRRLEEKIHEAE
+14 DKVYRRLEEKIHEAE

-35 AKRGQ
+35 AQRGQ

-101 VRDDGTA
+101 VREGEGGKYA
-108 DIAETLH
+108 EIAETLH

-120 VLDSE
+120 VLDSD

-154 RRVIRSKGRR
+154 RRVIRSKGRK

-175 ELKAFLDGGEL
+175 ELTATLDGAEL
-186 AVIGDGAL
+186 PVIGDGAL

-250 LYQDRRRYSGGILI
+250 LYQDRRRYAGGILI

-286 QVAIRAIG
+286 QVAIRAVG
-294 SLVDGAEA
+294 NLVDGAEA
-302 TLYDSPSTAR
+302 TAYDDPAVAR
-312 AKGSYR
+312 IKGSSR
-318 MLRVLRKAAR
+318 MLHVLRKAAR
-328 GALELGPAGMLGGAD
+328 GALETADPARGRTRRGNPARGA
-343 GSGTGAGGGSAS
+343 AS
-355 GSGASGADASG
+355 QD
-366 AGAGGADASGTG
+366 
-378 TGGANGTRSGRSAGN
+378 NG
-393 GTGSEMSGAEASG
+393 
-406 TGVGGANGTRSG
+406 
-418 RSAGNGTGSEMSG
+418 
-431 ADASGSEAG
+431 
-440 EAEASGSGTSGAD
+440 
-453 ASGTGTSGAYGTR
+453 
-466 SGRSGANGAGAGNGS
+466 
-481 GVGTAAAN
+481 
-489 GRGSGTAPASSGSA
+489 
-503 SATAPTQLS
+503 QLS
-512 FGDDGDGESPAAPAP
+512 FGEEPAAEQSA
-527 VGPPTRLRVVAFGRR
+527 VTPTRLRVVAFGRR
-542 LELEAAELE
+542 VELESEELR
-551 RIRRN
+551 RIRHN
-556 ALGGTAPVNL
+556 ALSGTAPVNL

-573 LLLDALWA
+573 LLLDALWGR
-581 QSGAATRHTDPEL
+581 SGAAGRHTDPEL
-594 AAELRSSFDEDVTS
+594 AAELRSSFDDDITS

-622 LTPRAVLAAMADER
+622 LTPRGVLAAMGDER
-636 RLGRWARRILNPG
+636 RLGRWARRVLTPG
-649 EVRRVARS
+649 ETRRLARS
-657 LRRDG
+657 LSRLDATG
-662 HSVHD
+662 HGPLSVHD
-667 IAMLDE
+667 VALLDE
-673 LQAILGTPAR
+673 LETLLGTPAR
-683 PRKKRELDPL
+683 PRKKREYDPL
-693 DQLTGLEEL
+693 DALTGLEEL
-702 MPVREESQRER
+702 MPHREETQRER
-713 AERLAQERTEYAH
+713 AERLALERTEYAH

-747 RHATWTVVGDPAQSS
+747 RTATWTVVGDPAQSS
-762 WSDPDEAAEARDEA
+762 WSDPDEAGAARDEA
-776 LGTRPRRRFELTVN
+776 LGSRPRRRFELTVN

-798 ELAAK
+798 ELAAR
-803 VLALAMPGSKAPSA
+803 VLALAMPGMKSPAA
-817 VRSTGVEPRFTVV
+817 VRSTGVEPRFSVV
-830 QKSLGETV
+830 RDDLAESV
-838 RAEAARLLD
+838 REEAARLLD
-847 LVDGTVGVVVA
+847 QVDGTVGVVVA
-858 MQRREEAA
+858 MRRREQAA

-918 TQQLTVVSADR
+918 TQQLTVISGERDEPDAD
-929 DQPDG
+929 
-934 SGVPDLLRD
+934 GVPDLLRD

>member
-1 MRDREISVEQEHL
+1 MAAQEAVDTVRDREIGVEQEHL
-14 DRVYRRLEEKIHEAE
+14 DQVYRRLEEKIHEAE

-35 AKRGQ
+35 AQRGQ

-76 DLLLGKDGKK
+76 DLLYGKDGKK
-86 GPDGAYTAVE
+86 GPDGAYTSVE
-96 PAEGA
+96 PAEDA
-101 VRDDGTA
+101 VRPDNTA
-108 DIAETLH
+108 DIGETLH

-120 VLDSE
+120 VLDSD

-175 ELKAFLDGGEL
+175 ELRATLDGREL
-186 AVIGDGAL
+186 PVIGDGAL

-202 SHTMRDIVAS
+202 SHTMRDIVSS

-250 LYQDRRRYSGGILI
+250 LYQDRRRYAGGILI
-264 VSPTPLLVAYTEGV
+264 VSPTPLLVSYTEGV

-286 QVAIRAIG
+286 QVAIRAVG

-302 TLYDSPSTAR
+302 TAYDEPAVAR
-312 AKGSYR
+312 IKGSSR
-318 MLRVLRKAAR
+318 MLHVLRKAAR
-328 GALELGPAGMLGGAD
+328 GALETPAPRAQLALGEDDEAAAP
-343 GSGTGAGGGSAS
+343 
-355 GSGASGADASG
+355 
-366 AGAGGADASGTG
+366 TG
-378 TGGANGTRSGRSAGN
+378 TPN
-393 GTGSEMSGAEASG
+393 
-406 TGVGGANGTRSG
+406 
-418 RSAGNGTGSEMSG
+418 
-431 ADASGSEAG
+431 
-440 EAEASGSGTSGAD
+440 
-453 ASGTGTSGAYGTR
+453 
-466 SGRSGANGAGAGNGS
+466 
-481 GVGTAAAN
+481 
-489 GRGSGTAPASSGSA
+489 
-503 SATAPTQLS
+503 
-512 FGDDGDGESPAAPAP
+512 
-527 VGPPTRLRVVAFGRR
+527 RLRVVAFGRR
-542 LELEAAELE
+542 IELEADELR
-551 RIRRN
+551 RIRHN
-556 ALGGTAPVNL
+556 VLGGTAPVNL
-566 LRPRARK
+566 LRPRARR
-573 LLLDALWA
+573 LLLDALYA
-581 QSGAATRHTDPEL
+581 KSGAVGRHSDPEL
-594 AAELRSSFDEDVTS
+594 AAELRSSFDEDVST
-608 EDSFIAFLDAWWPE
+608 EDSFLGFLDAWWPE
-622 LTPRAVLAAMADER
+622 LTPRGVLDAMADER

-649 EVRRVARS
+649 EVRRLARS
-657 LRRDG
+657 LRRREL
-662 HSVHD
+662 SVHD
-667 IAMLDE
+667 VALLDE
-673 LQAILGTPAR
+673 LHTLLGAPAR
-683 PRKKRELDPL
+683 PRKKREYDPL
-693 DQLTGLEEL
+693 DQLSGLEEL
-702 MPVREESQRER
+702 MPVREETQRER
-713 AERLAQERTEYAH
+713 AERLAAERTEYAH

-776 LGTRPRRRFELTVN
+776 LGSRPRRRFELTVN

-803 VLALAMPGSKAPSA
+803 VLALAMPGKESPRA
-817 VRSTGVEPRFTVV
+817 VRSTGVEPRFVPVRETAG
-830 QKSLGETV
+830 KADLAETV
-838 RAEAARLLD
+838 RSEAALL
-847 LVDGTVGVVVA
+847 LERVEGTVGVVVA
-858 MQRREEAA
+858 MNRRAEAA
-866 RWLAGLGERVVALG
+866 RWLAELGDRVVALG

-918 TQQLTVVSADR
+918 TQQLTVIAGPGDM
-929 DQPDG
+929 PDEA
-934 SGVPDLLRD
+934 GVPDLLRD

>member
-1 MRDREISVEQEHL
+1 MAAQEAVDTVRDREIGVEQEHL
-14 DRVYRRLEEKIHEAE
+14 DHVYRRLEEKIHEAE

-35 AKRGQ
+35 AQRGQ

-76 DLLLGKDGKK
+76 DLLYGKDGKK
-86 GPDGAYTAVE
+86 GPDGAYTSIE
-96 PAEGA
+96 PAEDA
-101 VRDDGTA
+101 VRPDNTA
-108 DIAETLH
+108 EIGETLH

-120 VLDSE
+120 VLDSD

-154 RRVIRSKGRR
+154 RRVIRSKGRQ

-175 ELKAFLDGGEL
+175 ELRATLDGREL
-186 AVIGDGAL
+186 PVIGDGAL

-202 SHTMRDIVAS
+202 SHTMRDIVSS

-250 LYQDRRRYSGGILI
+250 LYQDRRRYAGGILI
-264 VSPTPLLVAYTEGV
+264 VSPTPLLVSYTEGV

-286 QVAIRAIG
+286 QVAIRAVG

-302 TLYDSPSTAR
+302 TAYDDPAVAR
-312 AKGSYR
+312 IKGSSR
-318 MLRVLRKAAR
+318 MLHVLRKAAR
-328 GALELGPAGMLGGAD
+328 GALETPAPRAQAQLALGD
-343 GSGTGAGGGSAS
+343 E
-355 GSGASGADASG
+355 D
-366 AGAGGADASGTG
+366 D
-378 TGGANGTRSGRSAGN
+378 
-393 GTGSEMSGAEASG
+393 EA
-406 TGVGGANGTRSG
+406 TVP
-418 RSAGNGTGSEMSG
+418 
-431 ADASGSEAG
+431 
-440 EAEASGSGTSGAD
+440 
-453 ASGTGTSGAYGTR
+453 
-466 SGRSGANGAGAGNGS
+466 
-481 GVGTAAAN
+481 VGT
-489 GRGSGTAPASSGSA
+489 
-503 SATAPTQLS
+503 
-512 FGDDGDGESPAAPAP
+512 
-527 VGPPTRLRVVAFGRR
+527 PTRLRVVAFGRR
-542 LELEAAELE
+542 LELEADELR
-551 RIRRN
+551 RIRHN
-556 ALGGTAPVNL
+556 VLGGTAPVNL
-566 LRPRARK
+566 LRPRARR
-573 LLLDALWA
+573 LLLDALYSK
-581 QSGAATRHTDPEL
+581 SGAVGRHSDPEL
-594 AAELRSSFDEDVTS
+594 AAELRSSFDEDVST
-608 EDSFIAFLDAWWPE
+608 EDSFLGFLDAWWPE
-622 LTPRAVLAAMADER
+622 LTPRRVLDAMADER

-649 EVRRVARS
+649 EVRRLARS
-657 LRRDG
+657 LRRKEL
-662 HSVHD
+662 SVHD
-667 IAMLDE
+667 VALLDE
-673 LQAILGTPAR
+673 LHTLVGAPAR
-683 PRKKRELDPL
+683 PRKRREYDPL

-702 MPVREESQRER
+702 MPVREETQRER
-713 AERLAQERTEYAH
+713 AERLAAERTEYAH

-776 LGTRPRRRFELTVN
+776 LGSRPRRRFELTVN

-803 VLALAMPGSKAPSA
+803 VLALAMPGKESPRA
-817 VRSTGVEPRFTVV
+817 VRSTGVEPRFVPVRETAG
-830 QKSLGETV
+830 KPDLAETV
-838 RAEAARLLD
+838 RSEARLL
-847 LVDGTVGVVVA
+847 LERVEGTVGVVVA
-858 MQRREEAA
+858 MNRRQEAA
-866 RWLAGLGERVVALG
+866 RWLAELGDRVVALG

-918 TQQLTVVSADR
+918 TRQLTVVAAAADM
-929 DQPDG
+929 PDEA
-934 SGVPDLLRD
+934 GVPDLLRD